1 MIGSSR
7 RACWCCMAHLR
18 LVLLACLVTKQTNK
32 QNSLANS
39 HFVQLLLLLLLPWFL
54 SFQAIFLLDLQNPTC
69 LKFQSIEN
77 LCKLLRLIA
86 YVSQMGRR
94 NFLTCISLSLMAKLT
109 LRYYSFLM
117 KFSFSFEKN
126 CNRRITMDHFAKNC
140 N

>member
-32 QNSLANS
+32 T
-39 HFVQLLLLLLLPWFL
+39 LLQTLILYNYFFFFFFFHGFCL
-54 SFQAIFLLDLQNPTC
+54 SKQFFLLDLQNPTC

>member
-1 MIGSSR
+1 
-7 RACWCCMAHLR
+7 
-18 LVLLACLVTKQTNK
+18 
-32 QNSLANS
+32 
-39 HFVQLLLLLLLPWFL
+39 L
-54 SFQAIFLLDLQNPTC
+54 SFQAILLLDLQNPTS

-77 LCKLLRLIA
+77 LCKLLRFIV

-94 NFLTCISLSLMAKLT
+94 NFLTCISLPPSLSLMAKLT

-126 CNRRITMDHFAKNC
+126 CNRRITMDHFEKNC